1 MLEPP
6 HRTSVAAPTV
16 RSGPGGRIERL
27 DGLHERS
34 ERRQRDPAADLPDPS
49 ALVRDPGVDQGVH
62 AKQLEGVERPV
73 ETYGLFIK
81 ANSSIHGPSQG
92 IARIL
97 PHRKLLIDGRHVE
110 SVSGH
115 AFKTLN
121 PATEEVIATVAEG
134 NEVDVDLAVA
144 AARRAFEGPWRTMR
158 AADRGKILFRL
169 VELMKQHADEI
180 AALESLDAGKPIA
193 GVLRQD
199 LPAAIDTLTYYAGW
213 ADKMTGEVVP
223 VRDDALTY
231 TVREPVGVVAVIVP
245 WNFPLMIGMW
255 KLAPALACGCTV
267 VMKPAE
273 LTSLSALRIGELA
286 LEAGLPPGVLN
297 IVTGPGRVVGDAL
310 VNHPDVDKVTFTG
323 SPGVG
328 RGILRGAAG
337 NFKRVSLELGGKS
350 ANVIFDDA
358 DLDAATKAAASGI
371 FFNAGQVCSAGS
383 RVLVQEKVYDDVVA
397 RLAQRAQSLRIGDP
411 SDRATSLGPVIS
423 EKQMK
428 GILDYVDIGQKEG
441 ASLVTG
447 GERVGDR
454 GYFLSPAVFANVEHE
469 MRISQEEIFGPVVSV
484 IKFRDEA
491 DALRIAN
498 GTAYSLAAGVWSRD
512 IGRVQRFAKR
522 ANAGTVWLNTYGYT
536 DVRLPWGGARDSG
549 FGREHGSAAIEN
561 FTEPKAVW
569 MNLNV

>member
-1 MLEPP
+1 MM
-6 HRTSVAAPTV
+6 SVAYDFTPET
-16 RSGPGGRIERL
+16 
-27 DGLHERS
+27 
-34 ERRQRDPAADLPDPS
+34 AAAEFL
-49 ALVRDPGVDQGVH
+49 R
-62 AKQLEGVERPV
+62 K
-73 ETYGLFIK
+73 
-81 ANSSIHGPSQG
+81 
-92 IARIL
+92 
-97 PHRKLLIDGRHVE
+97 PHQLLIDGHRVP
-110 SVSGH
+110 SSSGRT
-115 AFKTLN
+115 FKSIN
-121 PATEEVIATVAEG
+121 PATEEVIATIAEG
-134 NEVDVDLAVA
+134 NEVDVDRAVA

-158 AADRGKILFRL
+158 AAERGNLLLKWA
-169 VELMKQHADEI
+169 ELLKRHADEI
-180 AALESLDAGKPIA
+180 IEIESLDGGKPISA
-193 GVLRQD
+193 TTRQD
-199 LPAAIDTLTYYAGW
+199 FPAAIDTLTYYAGW
-213 ADKMTGEVVP
+213 ADKISGDVVP
-223 VRDDALTY
+223 TRDDALTY
-231 TVREPVGVVAVIVP
+231 TVREPVGVVAAIVP

-286 LEAGLPPGVLN
+286 LEAGIPPGVFN

-328 RGILRGAAG
+328 RGIMKGAAS

-358 DLDAATKAAASGI
+358 NLDAAAKAAAAGI

-383 RVLVQEKVYDDVVA
+383 RVLVQEGAYDEVVE
-397 RLAQRAQSLRIGDP
+397 RLAERAKSLRMGDLL
-411 SDRATSLGPVIS
+411 DRNTSLGPVIS

-428 GILDYVDIGQKEG
+428 SILDYVDIGQKEG

-447 GERVGDR
+447 GERIGKR
-454 GYFLSPAVFANVEHE
+454 GYFISPAVFADVKHE

-512 IGRVQRFAKR
+512 MGRVQRFAKR
-522 ANAGTVWLNTYGYT
+522 ARAGTVWINTYGYT
-536 DVRLPWGGARDSG
+536 DVRLPWGGERDSG
-549 FGREHGSAAIEN
+549 LGREHGTAAIDN

-569 MNLNV
+569 MNLSA

>member
-1 MLEPP
+1 MSIAYDYSQD
-6 HRTSVAAPTV
+6 RTSPAS
-16 RSGPGGRIERL
+16 RSAEKL
-27 DGLHERS
+27 
-34 ERRQRDPAADLPDPS
+34 
-49 ALVRDPGVDQGVH
+49 
-62 AKQLEGVERPV
+62 
-73 ETYGLFIK
+73 
-81 ANSSIHGPSQG
+81 
-92 IARIL
+92 
-97 PHRKLLIDGRHVE
+97 LLIDGQRVA
-110 SVSGH
+110 SVSGRT
-115 AFKTLN
+115 FNTLN
-121 PATEEVIATVAEG
+121 PATEQVLATISEG
-134 NEVDVDLAVA
+134 NADDVDRAVA

-158 AADRGKILFRL
+158 ASERGQILLRL
-169 VELMKQHADEI
+169 AELMKQHADDI
-180 AALESLDAGKPIA
+180 AELESLDAGKPIA

-213 ADKMTGEVVP
+213 ADKIHGEVVP
-223 VRDDALTY
+223 TRDEALTY
-231 TVREPVGVVAVIVP
+231 TLREPVGVVAAIVP

-297 IVTGPGRVVGDAL
+297 IVTGPGRIVGDAL

-350 ANVIFDDA
+350 ANVIFEDA

-383 RVLVQEKVYDDVVA
+383 RVLAHEAVYDEVVERLTA
-397 RLAQRAQSLRIGDP
+397 RASAIRIGNP
-411 SDRATSLGPVIS
+411 QDRATVMGPVIS

-428 GILDYVDIGQKEG
+428 TILDYVDIGQKEG
-441 ASLVTG
+441 ALLTTG
-447 GERVGDR
+447 GDRIGTR
-454 GYFLSPAVFANVEHE
+454 GYFISPAVFANVKHE

-484 IKFRDEA
+484 IKFKDEA

-498 GTAYSLAAGVWSRD
+498 GTAYSLAAGVWSHD
-512 IGRVQRFAKR
+512 IARVQRFAKKAR
-522 ANAGTVWLNTYGYT
+522 AGTVWINTYGYT
-536 DVRLPWGGARDSG
+536 DVRLPWGGERDSG
-549 FGREHGSAAIEN
+549 FGREHGTAAIEN

>member
-1 MLEPP
+1 MM
-6 HRTSVAAPTV
+6 SVAY
-16 RSGPGGRIERL
+16 
-27 DGLHERS
+27 DYF
-34 ERRQRDPAADLPDPS
+34 QDPS
-49 ALVRDPGVDQGVH
+49 LTAA
-62 AKQLEGVERPV
+62 AK
-73 ETYGLFIK
+73 
-81 ANSSIHGPSQG
+81 
-92 IARIL
+92 
-97 PHRKLLIDGRHVE
+97 PHLLLIDGQRVA
-110 SVSGH
+110 SVSGRT
-115 AFKTLN
+115 FKSLN
-121 PATEEVIATVAEG
+121 PATEQVIATVAEG
-134 NEVDVDLAVA
+134 NEIDVDRAVE

-158 AADRGKILFRL
+158 AAERGHILL
-169 VELMKQHADEI
+169 KWAELLKKHADEI
-180 AALESLDAGKPIA
+180 AELESLDAGKPIA
-193 GVLRQD
+193 AVLRQD
-199 LPAAIDTLTYYAGW
+199 LPAAIDTLIYYAGW
-213 ADKMTGEVVP
+213 ADKISGEVVST
-223 VRDDALTY
+223 RDDALTY
-231 TVREPVGVVAVIVP
+231 TVREPVGVVAAIVP

-297 IVTGPGRVVGDAL
+297 IVTGPGRIVGDAL

-323 SPGVG
+323 SPAVG
-328 RGILRGAAG
+328 HGIMRGAAG

-358 DLDAATKAAASGI
+358 NLDAATKAAAAGI

-383 RVLVQEKVYDDVVA
+383 RVLVQENAYDEVVERLTA
-397 RLAQRAQSLRIGDP
+397 RARALRIGDP
-411 SDRATSLGPVIS
+411 GDRATALGPVIS

-428 GILDYVDIGQKEG
+428 SILDYVDIGQNEG

-447 GERVGDR
+447 GQRVGDR
-454 GYFLSPAVFANVEHE
+454 GYFISPAVFADVKHE

-484 IKFRDEA
+484 IKFSDEA

-522 ANAGTVWLNTYGYT
+522 ARAGTVWINTYGYT
-536 DVRLPWGGARDSG
+536 DVRLPWGGERHSG
-549 FGREHGSAAIEN
+549 LGREHGTAAIDN